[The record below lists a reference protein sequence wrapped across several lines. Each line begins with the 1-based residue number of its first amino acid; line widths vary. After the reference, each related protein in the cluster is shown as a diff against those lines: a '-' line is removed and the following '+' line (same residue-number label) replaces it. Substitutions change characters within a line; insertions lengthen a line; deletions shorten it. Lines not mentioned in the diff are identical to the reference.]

1 MPESTESGLSDNGAG
16 ALAYVTII
24 PAIIFLVMPPYNR
37 RPYVRFHAWQSIF
50 LTIVWSALFIVLGI
64 LGRIPLL
71 GLMVFPL
78 MLLLDLGMFVLWLV
92 VMLKALNGNRFMIPV
107 IGALA
112 EKQANK

>member
-1 MPESTESGLSDNGAG
+1 
-16 ALAYVTII
+16 
-24 PAIIFLVMPPYNR
+24 MPPYNR

-112 EKQANK
+112 EQQANK